1 MTTQLP
7 KEWPIARY
15 RFDMCVTKTIFWPD
29 YAGSAIRGAIG
40 RALRKTAC
48 MTHRPTCPECML
60 YRTCPYSVLFESAP
74 PEEHVLQKFS
84 QIPHPY
90 VVEAPAW
97 GRHASEPGEAFSF
110 HMVLIGRALH
120 QLPLIIF
127 AVQRAFAGEVAKG
140 SAELVSVNVEVNG
153 TYQTVY
159 GAAQRSVVEHPK
171 TVTLPDF
178 PEPQNVTLCFATPL
192 RLQNNGRNI
201 GIREIEPGTLL
212 NALVRRI
219 GLLMEFHAR
228 KIEPD
233 YSRLSALAR
242 GIRCENQ
249 LRWQNWSR
257 YSSRQDQKIRLG
269 GVVGNFTLF
278 EVPAELQTFLYLGQ
292 WTHLGKSAVFG
303 LGKYKLLNTN
313 QTRKKSR
320 DGTDKIGTD
329 PLELNCEKPFTV
341 GAVRMKP

>member
-15 RFDMCVTKTIFWPD
+15 RFDMCVTKTICWPD

-278 EVPAELQTFLYLGQ
+278 DVPAELQTFLYLGQ

-303 LGKYKLLNTN
+303 LGKYKLLNKN
-313 QTRKKSR
+313 QIWKKSR
-320 DGTDKIGTD
+320 DGKDKIGTD
-329 PLELNCEKPFTV
+329 PLELNCEKPLTV

>member
-1 MTTQLP
+1 MTAPFP

-15 RFDMCVTKTIFWPD
+15 RFDLRATKTMLWPD
-29 YAGSAIRGAIG
+29 YAGSAIRRALG

-48 MTHRPTCPECML
+48 MTHRPVCPECML
-60 YRTCPYSVLFESAP
+60 YRTCPYAVLFESAP
-74 PEEHVLQKFS
+74 PEEHELQKFS

-97 GRHASEPGEAFSF
+97 GRHTSEPGEAFSF

-140 SAELVSVNVEVNG
+140 SAELESVHVEVNG
-153 TYQTVY
+153 SYRPVCGT
-159 GAAQRSVVEHPK
+159 AQRSVIEHPK

-178 PEPQNVTLCFATPL
+178 PESQDVTLRFATPL
-192 RLQNNGRNI
+192 RLQNNGRNL
-201 GIREIEPGTLL
+201 GIHEIEPGTLL

-219 GLLMEFHAR
+219 GLLMEFHAG

-242 GIRCENQ
+242 GIRYENK
-249 LRWQNWSR
+249 LHWQNWSR

-269 GVVGNFTLF
+269 GVIGDFRLF
-278 EVPAELQTFLYLGQ
+278 EVPAELLAFLYLGQ
-292 WTHLGKSAVFG
+292 WMHLGKSAVFG
-303 LGKYKLLNTN
+303 LGKYELLDAD
-313 QTRKKSR
+313 QTFETSR
-320 DGTDKIGTD
+320 G
-329 PLELNCEKPFTV
+329 
-341 GAVRMKP
+341 GAS

>member
-278 EVPAELQTFLYLGQ
+278 DVPAELQTFLYLGQ

-303 LGKYKLLNTN
+303 LGKYKLLNKN
-313 QTRKKSR
+313 QIWKKSR
-320 DGTDKIGTD
+320 DGKDKIGTD

>member
-1 MTTQLP
+1 MTAQLP
-7 KEWPIARY
+7 TEWPIARY
-15 RFDMCVTKTIFWPD
+15 RFDMYVTKTMFWPD

-40 RALRKTAC
+40 RALLKTAC

-60 YRTCPYSVLFESAP
+60 YRTCPYAVLFESAP

-97 GRHASEPGEAFSF
+97 GRRTSEPGEAFSF

-127 AVQRAFAGEVAKG
+127 AVQRAFAVEVAKG
-140 SAELVSVNVEVNG
+140 SAELESVNVEVNG
-153 TYQTVY
+153 TYQSVY
-159 GAAQRSVVEHPK
+159 GAAQRSVIQHPK
-171 TVTLPDF
+171 TVKLPDF
-178 PEPQNVTLCFATPL
+178 PESQNVTLSFATPL

-201 GIREIEPGTLL
+201 GIREIVPGTLL

-249 LRWQNWSR
+249 LRWRNWSR

-269 GVVGNFTLF
+269 GVVGDFTLF

-292 WTHLGKSAVFG
+292 WIHLGKSAVFG
-303 LGKYKLLNTN
+303 LGKYKLLDAN
-313 QTRKKSR
+313 QTLEKSHDR
-320 DGTDKIGTD
+320 TDKIGTD
-329 PLELNCEKPFTV
+329 PLELNSEKPLTI